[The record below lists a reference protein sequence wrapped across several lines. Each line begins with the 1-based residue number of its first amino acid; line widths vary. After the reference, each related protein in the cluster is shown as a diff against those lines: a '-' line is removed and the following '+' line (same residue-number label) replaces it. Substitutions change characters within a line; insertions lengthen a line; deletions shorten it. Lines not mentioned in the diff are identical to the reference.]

1 MNLKKN
7 FPFNDLLG
15 WSVPMPL
22 PAEGSR
28 RYDEVFW
35 KELIGGG
42 GKKSEAQN
50 MKELDSNIW
59 SSYEFRIF
67 RLVCNCK

>member
-50 MKELDSNIW
+50 MKELG
-59 SSYEFRIF
+59 F
-67 RLVCNCK
+67 